1 MRLRGEF
8 ILALPRVAAETLNW
22 PNNVRREEFLGKCHT
37 LLLLTSR
44 SDVVKLVLNLANNF
58 YESFGKFVSV
68 ANLLK
73 KKKKKLWE
81 MIILTEV
88 LFSILLKIFFF
99 QNVFFPQQ
107 QYLLT

>member
-1 MRLRGEF
+1 
-8 ILALPRVAAETLNW
+8 
-22 PNNVRREEFLGKCHT
+22 
-37 LLLLTSR
+37 
-44 SDVVKLVLNLANNF
+44 
-58 YESFGKFVSV
+58 
-68 ANLLK
+68 
-73 KKKKKLWE
+73 